1 MHTVIGT
8 AKRSVPEGRNPQLA
22 DGSLPK
28 PNARCQLS
36 DPEPGTLVPFR
47 KRRANPLSER
57 SPLDESSVD
66 RRPHSNAFT
75 TRCTSKID
83 SGADSFRPHRRL
95 VFPGIFV
102 WLLFFC
108 GSHAMAQNEVTL
120 ETIDETSGTPVP
132 ARIEFLKSAKRL
144 KVDRKVPS
152 VGDTWLSE
160 ESLVLQPSSGDF
172 EFLALR
178 GPEFKEIRGGFTIEG
193 RSKDSVAI
201 EIPRAVD
208 MHAEEW
214 FSGDLSCEWD
224 PQQSWRWQVADAIDM
239 VVESSLAVAKT
250 AVNKKQDA
258 ARSRNASN
266 PAPAPSDPD
275 LVGHRWQS
283 FSKEVRLPEIG
294 FAVHRNAPPD
304 KTEKAEKEIP
314 GEGNPLSK
322 FLDAI
327 RVLEESLGEPN
338 ALIEITQ
345 MAARDVPLMLAH
357 PRVKLARIL
366 NSCNR
371 PKKDDV
377 VSHPKRESPEEF
389 ARVMATFG
397 KEKQTVSLFAPI
409 DEKDRIRFKS
419 PRAAGMISE
428 YLYWQMLE
436 AGLRLVPTAA
446 SGFGRVDTYLGYN
459 RIYAY
464 CDSEKTPEGWW
475 KGVESGSVFVTNGP
489 LLRTLIN
496 GVPPGAVQAVYD
508 GEPLPLSIA
517 VSLAVREPVDYLDVV
532 FNGETLY
539 SAKLEEHYRKG
550 EFPEIT
556 IDKSGW
562 LVIRVITEH
571 EDGYRMATTA
581 PFYYEVD
588 GKPRISRRAV
598 EFFQTWLAR
607 SVARIEQDETLAI
620 EYRPSIE
627 RAKQFWTDRL
637 EQANAP

>member
-1 MHTVIGT
+1 MQTVIGT
-8 AKRSVPEGRNPQLA
+8 AKRFVPEGRNPQLA
-22 DGSLPK
+22 DGSLPR
-28 PNARCQLS
+28 PNARCQFS
-36 DPEPGTLVPFR
+36 DPEPRTSVPFCNR
-47 KRRANPLSER
+47 IANSLLER
-57 SPLDESSVD
+57 SPLDESSVK
-66 RRPHSNAFT
+66 RKPYSNALA
-75 TRCTSKID
+75 TRRTSKIA
-83 SGADSFRPHRRL
+83 SGVDSFRPQYGR
-95 VFPGIFV
+95 VFPRILV
-102 WLLFFC
+102 WLFLFC
-108 GSHAMAQNEVTL
+108 GSQAMAQSEVTL
-120 ETIDETSGTPVP
+120 ETIDETSGIPVP

-160 ESLVLQPSSGDF
+160 ESLVLQPMTGDF

-201 EIPRAVD
+201 EIPRAID

-239 VVESSLAVAKT
+239 VVESSLAISKT
-250 AVNKKQDA
+250 AVNKKQDS
-258 ARSRNASN
+258 ARSRKASS

-283 FSKEVRLPEIG
+283 YCKEVRLPEIG
-294 FAVHRNAPPD
+294 FAVHRNPAPE
-304 KTEKAEKEIP
+304 KSEKADREVP
-314 GEGNPLSK
+314 GEGNRSSK

-345 MAARDVPLMLAH
+345 LAARDVPLMLAH
-357 PRVKLARIL
+357 PRVKLARVL

-389 ARVMATFG
+389 ARIMATFG

-409 DEKDRIRFKS
+409 DEKERIRFKS
-419 PRAAGMISE
+419 ARAAGMLAE

-446 SGFGRVDTYLGYN
+446 SGFGRVDTNLGYN

-571 EDGYRMATTA
+571 EEGYRMATTA

-598 EFFQTWLAR
+598 EFFQAWLAR
-607 SVARIEQDETLAI
+607 SVARIEQDETLASD
-620 EYRPSIE
+620 YRTSIE
-627 RAKQFWTDRL
+627 RAQQFWADRL